1 MPRGRPRTGRA
12 EAFVVKSGEL
22 IGWALGGVEREIVDT
37 RERLSTLMAQ
47 AAKLRSRLVSVQG
60 RPASRAGSAGGRRR
74 RRRSMSAAA
83 RKRISEMMKK
93 RWAERKRHRK

>member
-12 EAFVVKSGEL
+12 EAFIVKSGEL

-47 AAKLRSRLVSVQG
+47 AAKLRSRLASVQG
-60 RPASRAGSAGGRRR
+60 RPTSRAGSPAGRRR
-74 RRRSMSAAA
+74 RRPMSAAA
-83 RKRISEMMKK
+83 RKRISVMMKK